1 MTHLKSRPDLTARVR
16 RIGGQLAAVGRA
28 FEAEEDCAGV
38 LQQVAAVRGAVD
50 GLLEAVLEAHLQQ
63 HVAANGLSEAE
74 RARGADEVMGAI
86 RRYGKQT

>member
-1 MTHLKSRPDLTARVR
+1 MFGRQILATRLDDSVDEFFCMAAGLGAPGAALT
-16 RIGGQLAAVGRA
+16 
-28 FEAEEDCAGV
+28 EE
-38 LQQVAAVRGAVD
+38 R
-50 GLLEAVLEAHLQQ
+50 LLEAVLEAHLQQ